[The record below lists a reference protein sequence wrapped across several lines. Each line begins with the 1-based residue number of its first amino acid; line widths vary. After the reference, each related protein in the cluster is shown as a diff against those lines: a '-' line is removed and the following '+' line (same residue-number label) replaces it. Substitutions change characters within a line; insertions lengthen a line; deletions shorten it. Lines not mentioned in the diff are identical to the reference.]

1 MAASSAIRSVM
12 SFTSFF
18 AEGLAVKLHL
28 VLAVL
33 ALALGTWLMVRRKG
47 TPSHKMLGRAWAA
60 MMAVVAIS
68 SFWITGINGPGKFS
82 VIHLLSVFTLGA
94 LVVAIWAIRSG
105 RVRTHRFS
113 MIGIYAGG
121 LIGAGAGA
129 FAPGRLISQLLGY
142 A

>member
-1 MAASSAIRSVM
+1 M
-12 SFTSFF
+12 SLAPFL
-18 AEGLAVKLHL
+18 AEGVAVKLHL
-28 VLAVL
+28 VLAIL

-47 TPSHKMLGRAWAA
+47 APAHKMLGRVWAA
-60 MMAVVAIS
+60 MMAVVAVS
-68 SFWITGINGPGKFS
+68 SFWVTGLRAPGQFS
-82 VIHLLSVFTLGA
+82 VIHLLSVFTLGT

-105 RVRTHRFS
+105 RVQTHRFS